1 MALGDSL
8 QKFTYAYL
16 MNLALAQVPDTV
28 DKREGSIIYDALAPA
43 CYVLAQYYMNLYQ
56 VVQNSFAITA
66 TGEWLD
72 QRVKESGITRREAT
86 AAVKR
91 ADFQDSEGQAVAVG
105 IGTRWSTV
113 SSTSPIIYQVTA
125 PYEQDGTPVAGAYEL
140 TCETL
145 GTVGQEYTG
154 QIIPVDFVQ
163 GVATATMSTTLVPGR
178 NEETD
183 DELRER
189 YFEAM
194 SAKAFGG
201 NIADYRNKVREIVG
215 VGDVQIYPVWNGGG
229 TVKLSIVD
237 TTFRACEEE
246 FIEEV
251 QKQID
256 PVNAEGEQGDGLGIA
271 PIDHK
276 VTVVTPTE
284 LAINITATIVLQVPY
299 EVGQVQ
305 PAVEAAIE
313 TYLDELRHDWA
324 KANEFNEYSLAVY
337 VSRINAAIISV
348 PGVAN
353 VTNIQLNGATT
364 DITLPQNGQTQQIP
378 VKGTVT
384 LNV

>member
-1 MALGDSL
+1 MIGDNLEQYTYKYLMSQALSFVDDSL
-8 QKFTYAYL
+8 
-16 MNLALAQVPDTV
+16 

-43 CYVLAQYYMNLYQ
+43 CYVLAGYYMQLYQ
-56 VVQNSFAITA
+56 VVKNSFAVTA

-91 ADFQDSEGQAVAVG
+91 ADFTDDAGQAAVVR

-113 SSTSPIIYQVTA
+113 SSTNPITYRVTA
-125 PYEQDGTPVAGAYEL
+125 QYDPNGAPVAGASEL

-145 GTVGQEYTG
+145 GTIGQEYTG
-154 QIIPVDFVQ
+154 PIIPVDFVK
-163 GVATATMSTTLVPGR
+163 GVAAATMSTTLIPGR
-178 NEETD
+178 DAETD

-189 YFEAM
+189 YFDQM

-201 NIADYRNKVREIVG
+201 NISDYRNKTREIIG
-215 VGDVQIYPVWNGGG
+215 VGDLQIYPVWNGGG

-237 TTFRACEEE
+237 TAFRAASNE
-246 FIEEV
+246 FVQEV
-251 QKQID
+251 QKLID
-256 PVNAEGEQGDGLGIA
+256 PVNASGIQGDGLGIA

-276 VTVVTPTE
+276 VTVVAPEEVTV
-284 LAINITATIVLQVPY
+284 NITASIVLQVPY

-305 PAVEAAIE
+305 PAVEQAIE
-313 TYLDELRHDWA
+313 AYMVELRHDWA
-324 KANEFNEYSLAVY
+324 TPNEFNEYALSVY
-337 VSRINAAIISV
+337 TSRITAAIVGV
-348 PGVAN
+348 PGISN
-353 VTNIQLNGATT
+353 VTNVRLNGTAA
-364 DITLPQNGQTQQIP
+364 DVTLQQTGQKQQIP

>member
-1 MALGDSL
+1 MIGDNLEQYTYKYLMSQALSFVDDSL
-8 QKFTYAYL
+8 
-16 MNLALAQVPDTV
+16 

-43 CYVLAQYYMNLYQ
+43 CYVLAGYYMQLYQ
-56 VVQNSFAITA
+56 VVKNSFAVTA

-91 ADFQDSEGQAVAVG
+91 ADFTDDAGQAAVVR

-113 SSTSPIIYQVTA
+113 SSTNPITYRVTA
-125 PYEQDGTPVAGAYEL
+125 QYEQNGDPVAGAYEL

-145 GTVGQEYTG
+145 GTIGQEYTG
-154 QIIPVDFVQ
+154 PIIPVDFVK
-163 GVATATMSTTLVPGR
+163 GVAAATMSTTLIPGR
-178 NEETD
+178 DAETD

-189 YFEAM
+189 YFDQM

-201 NIADYRNKVREIVG
+201 NISDYRNKTREIIG
-215 VGDVQIYPVWNGGG
+215 VGDLQIYPVWNGGG

-237 TTFRACEEE
+237 TAFRAASNE
-246 FIEEV
+246 FVQEV
-251 QKQID
+251 QNLID
-256 PVNAEGEQGDGLGIA
+256 PVNASGVQGDGLGIA

-276 VTVVTPTE
+276 VTVVAPEEVTV
-284 LAINITATIVLQVPY
+284 NITASIVLQVPY

-305 PAVEAAIE
+305 PAVEQAIE
-313 TYLDELRHDWA
+313 AYMVELRHDWA
-324 KANEFNEYSLAVY
+324 TPNEFNEYALSVY
-337 VSRINAAIISV
+337 ASRITAAIVGV
-348 PGVAN
+348 PGISN
-353 VTNIQLNGATT
+353 VTNVRLNGTAA
-364 DITLPQNGQTQQIP
+364 DITLQQTGQKQQIP

>member
-1 MALGDSL
+1 MIGDNLEQYTYKYLMSQALSFVDDSL
-8 QKFTYAYL
+8 
-16 MNLALAQVPDTV
+16 

-43 CYVLAQYYMNLYQ
+43 CYVLAGYYMQLYQ
-56 VVQNSFAITA
+56 VVKNSFAVTA

-91 ADFQDSEGQAVAVG
+91 ADFTDDAGQAAVVR

-113 SSTSPIIYQVTA
+113 SSTNPIKYRVTA
-125 PYEQDGTPVAGAYEL
+125 QYEQNDAPVSGAYEL

-145 GTVGQEYTG
+145 GTIGQEYTG
-154 QIIPVDFVQ
+154 PIIPVDFVQ
-163 GVATATMSTTLVPGR
+163 GVATATMSTTLIPGR
-178 NEETD
+178 DAETD

-189 YFEAM
+189 YFDEM

-201 NIADYRNKVREIVG
+201 NISDYRNKTREIIG
-215 VGDVQIYPVWNGGG
+215 VGDLQIYPVWNGGG

-237 TTFRACEEE
+237 TAFRAASNE
-246 FIEEV
+246 FVQEV
-251 QKQID
+251 QNLID
-256 PVNAEGEQGDGLGIA
+256 PVNASGVQGDGLGIA

-276 VTVVTPTE
+276 VTVVAPEEVTV
-284 LAINITATIVLQVPY
+284 NITASIVLQLPY

-305 PAVEAAIE
+305 PAVEQAIE
-313 TYLDELRHDWA
+313 AYMIELRHDWA
-324 KANEFNEYSLAVY
+324 TPNEFNEYALSVY
-337 VSRINAAIISV
+337 TSRITAAIVGV
-348 PGVAN
+348 PGISN
-353 VTNIQLNGATT
+353 VTNVRLNGTAA
-364 DITLPQNGQTQQIP
+364 DITLQQTGQKQQIP

>member
-1 MALGDSL
+1 MIGDNLEQYTYKYLMSQALSFVDDSL
-8 QKFTYAYL
+8 
-16 MNLALAQVPDTV
+16 

-43 CYVLAQYYMNLYQ
+43 CYVLAGYYMQLYQ
-56 VVQNSFAITA
+56 VVKNSFAVTA

-91 ADFQDSEGQAVAVG
+91 ADFTDDAGQAAVVR

-113 SSTSPIIYQVTA
+113 SSTNPITYRVTA
-125 PYEQDGTPVAGAYEL
+125 QYEQNGSPVAGAYEL

-145 GTVGQEYTG
+145 GTIGQEYTG
-154 QIIPVDFVQ
+154 PIIPVDFVK
-163 GVATATMSTTLVPGR
+163 GVAAATMSTTLIPGR
-178 NEETD
+178 DAETD

-189 YFEAM
+189 YFEEM

-201 NIADYRNKVREIVG
+201 NISDYRNKTREIIG
-215 VGDVQIYPVWNGGG
+215 VGDLQIYPVWNGGG

-237 TTFRACEEE
+237 TAFRAASDE
-246 FIEEV
+246 FVQEV
-251 QKQID
+251 QNLID
-256 PVNAEGEQGDGLGIA
+256 PVNASGVQGDGLGIA

-276 VTVVTPTE
+276 VTVVAPEEVTV
-284 LAINITATIVLQVPY
+284 NITASIVLQVPY

-305 PAVEAAIE
+305 PAVEQAIE
-313 TYLDELRHDWA
+313 AYMVELRHDWA
-324 KANEFNEYSLAVY
+324 TPNEFNEYALSVY
-337 VSRINAAIISV
+337 ASRITAAIVGV
-348 PGVAN
+348 PGISN
-353 VTNIQLNGATT
+353 VTNVRLNGTAA
-364 DITLPQNGQTQQIP
+364 DITLQQTGQKQQIP

>member
-1 MALGDSL
+1 MIGDNLEQYTYKYLMSQALSVVDDSL
-8 QKFTYAYL
+8 
-16 MNLALAQVPDTV
+16 

-43 CYVLAQYYMNLYQ
+43 CYVLAGYYMQLYQ
-56 VVQNSFAITA
+56 VVKNSFAVTA

-91 ADFQDSEGQAVAVG
+91 ADFTDDAGQAAIVR

-113 SSTSPIIYQVTA
+113 SSTNPITYRVTA
-125 PYEQDGTPVAGAYEL
+125 QYEQNDAPVAGAYEL

-145 GTVGQEYTG
+145 GTIGQEYTG
-154 QIIPVDFVQ
+154 PIIPVDFVK
-163 GVATATMSTTLVPGR
+163 GVAAATMSTTLIPGR
-178 NEETD
+178 DAETD

-189 YFEAM
+189 YFDQM

-201 NIADYRNKVREIVG
+201 NISDYRNKTREIIG
-215 VGDVQIYPVWNGGG
+215 VGDLQIYPVWNGGG

-237 TTFRACEEE
+237 TAFRAASNE
-246 FIEEV
+246 FVQEV
-251 QKQID
+251 QNLID
-256 PVNAEGEQGDGLGIA
+256 PVNASGVQGDGLGIA

-276 VTVVTPTE
+276 VTVVAPE
-284 LAINITATIVLQVPY
+284 EVAVNITASIVLQVPY

-305 PAVEAAIE
+305 PAVEQAIE
-313 TYLDELRHDWA
+313 AYMVELRHDWA
-324 KANEFNEYSLAVY
+324 TPNEFNEYALSVY
-337 VSRINAAIISV
+337 TSRITAAIVGV
-348 PGVAN
+348 PGISN
-353 VTNIQLNGATT
+353 VTNVRLNGTAA
-364 DITLPQNGQTQQIP
+364 DITLQQTGQKQQIP

>member
-1 MALGDSL
+1 MIGDNLEQYTYKYLMSQALSFVDDSL
-8 QKFTYAYL
+8 
-16 MNLALAQVPDTV
+16 

-43 CYVLAQYYMNLYQ
+43 CYVLAGYYMQLYQ
-56 VVQNSFAITA
+56 VVKNSFAVTA

-91 ADFQDSEGQAVAVG
+91 ADFTDDAGQAAVVR

-113 SSTSPIIYQVTA
+113 SSTNPITYRVTA
-125 PYEQDGTPVAGAYEL
+125 QYEQNDAPVAGAYEL

-145 GTVGQEYTG
+145 GTIGQEYTG
-154 QIIPVDFVQ
+154 PIIPVDFVK
-163 GVATATMSTTLVPGR
+163 GVAAATMSTTLIPGR
-178 NEETD
+178 DTETD

-189 YFEAM
+189 YFDEM

-201 NIADYRNKVREIVG
+201 NISDYRNKTREIIG
-215 VGDVQIYPVWNGGG
+215 VGDLQIYPVWNGGG

-237 TTFRACEEE
+237 TAFRAASNE
-246 FIEEV
+246 FVQEV
-251 QKQID
+251 QNLID
-256 PVNAEGEQGDGLGIA
+256 PVNASGVQGDGLGIA

-276 VTVVTPTE
+276 VTVVAPEEVTV
-284 LAINITATIVLQVPY
+284 NITASIVLQVPY

-305 PAVEAAIE
+305 PAVEQAIE
-313 TYLDELRHDWA
+313 AYMVELRHDWA
-324 KANEFNEYSLAVY
+324 TPNEFNEYALSVY
-337 VSRINAAIISV
+337 TSRITAAIVGV
-348 PGVAN
+348 PGISN
-353 VTNIQLNGATT
+353 VTNVRLNGAAA
-364 DITLPQNGQTQQIP
+364 DITLQQTGQKQQIP

>member
-1 MALGDSL
+1 MIGDNLEQYTYKYLMSQALSFVDDSL
-8 QKFTYAYL
+8 
-16 MNLALAQVPDTV
+16 

-43 CYVLAQYYMNLYQ
+43 CYVLAGYYMQLYQ
-56 VVQNSFAITA
+56 VVKNSFAVTA

-91 ADFQDSEGQAVAVG
+91 ADFTDDAGQAAVVR

-113 SSTSPIIYQVTA
+113 SSTNPITYRVTA
-125 PYEQDGTPVAGAYEL
+125 QYEQNGAPVVGAYEL

-145 GTVGQEYTG
+145 GTIGQEYTG
-154 QIIPVDFVQ
+154 PIIPVDFVK
-163 GVATATMSTTLVPGR
+163 GVAAATMSTTLIPGR
-178 NEETD
+178 DAETD

-189 YFEAM
+189 YFDQM

-201 NIADYRNKVREIVG
+201 NISDYRNKTREIIG
-215 VGDVQIYPVWNGGG
+215 VGDLQIYPVWNGGG

-237 TTFRACEEE
+237 TAFRAASNE
-246 FIEEV
+246 FVQEV
-251 QKQID
+251 QKLID
-256 PVNAEGEQGDGLGIA
+256 PVNASGVQGDGLGIA

-276 VTVVTPTE
+276 VTVVAPE
-284 LAINITATIVLQVPY
+284 EVPVNITASIVLQVPY

-305 PAVEAAIE
+305 PAVEQAIE
-313 TYLDELRHDWA
+313 AYMVELRHDWA
-324 KANEFNEYSLAVY
+324 TPNEFNEYALSVY
-337 VSRINAAIISV
+337 ASRITAAIVGV
-348 PGVAN
+348 PGISN
-353 VTNIQLNGATT
+353 VTNVRLNGTAA
-364 DITLPQNGQTQQIP
+364 DITLQQTGQKQQIP

>member
-1 MALGDSL
+1 MIGDNLEQYTYKYLMSLALSFVDDSL
-8 QKFTYAYL
+8 
-16 MNLALAQVPDTV
+16 

-43 CYVLAQYYMNLYQ
+43 CYVLADYYMQLYQ
-56 VVQNSFAITA
+56 VVKNSFAVTA

-91 ADFQDSEGQAVAVG
+91 ADFTDDAGQAAVVR

-113 SSTSPIIYQVTA
+113 SSTNPIKYRVTA
-125 PYEQDGTPVAGAYEL
+125 QYEQNGAPVAGAYEL

-145 GTVGQEYTG
+145 GTIGQEYTG
-154 QIIPVDFVQ
+154 PIIPVDFVQ
-163 GVATATMSTTLVPGR
+163 GVAAATMSTTLIPGR
-178 NEETD
+178 DAETD

-189 YFEAM
+189 YFEEM

-201 NIADYRNKVREIVG
+201 NISDYRNKTREIIG
-215 VGDVQIYPVWNGGG
+215 VGDLQIYPVWNGGG

-237 TTFRACEEE
+237 TAFRAASDE
-246 FIEEV
+246 FVQEV
-251 QKQID
+251 QNLID
-256 PVNAEGEQGDGLGIA
+256 PVNASGVQGDGLGIA

-276 VTVVTPTE
+276 VTVVAPEEVTV
-284 LAINITATIVLQVPY
+284 NITASIVLQVPY

-305 PAVEAAIE
+305 PAVEQAIE
-313 TYLDELRHDWA
+313 AYMVELRHDWA
-324 KANEFNEYSLAVY
+324 TPNEFNEYALSVY
-337 VSRINAAIISV
+337 ASRITAAIVGV
-348 PGVAN
+348 PGISN
-353 VTNIQLNGATT
+353 VTNVRLNGTAA
-364 DITLPQNGQTQQIP
+364 DITLQQTGQKQQIP

>member
-1 MALGDSL
+1 MIGDNLEQYTYKYLMSQALSFVDDSL
-8 QKFTYAYL
+8 
-16 MNLALAQVPDTV
+16 

-43 CYVLAQYYMNLYQ
+43 CYVLAGYYMQLYQ
-56 VVQNSFAITA
+56 VVKNSFAVTA

-91 ADFQDSEGQAVAVG
+91 ADFTDDAGQAAVVR

-113 SSTSPIIYQVTA
+113 SSTNPITYQVTA
-125 PYEQDGTPVAGAYEL
+125 QYEQNGAPVAGAYEL

-145 GTVGQEYTG
+145 GTIGQEYTG
-154 QIIPVDFVQ
+154 PIIPVDFVK
-163 GVATATMSTTLVPGR
+163 GVAAATMSTTLIPGR
-178 NEETD
+178 DAETD

-189 YFEAM
+189 YFDQM

-201 NIADYRNKVREIVG
+201 NISDYRNKTREIIG
-215 VGDVQIYPVWNGGG
+215 VGDLQIYPVWNGGG

-237 TTFRACEEE
+237 TAFRAASNE
-246 FIEEV
+246 FVQEV
-251 QKQID
+251 QNLID
-256 PVNAEGEQGDGLGIA
+256 PVNASGVQGDGLGIA

-276 VTVVTPTE
+276 VTVVAPE
-284 LAINITATIVLQVPY
+284 EVAVNITASIVLQVPY

-305 PAVEAAIE
+305 PAVEQAIE
-313 TYLDELRHDWA
+313 AYMVELRHDWA
-324 KANEFNEYSLAVY
+324 TPNEFNEYALSVY
-337 VSRINAAIISV
+337 ASRITAAIVGV
-348 PGVAN
+348 PGISN
-353 VTNIQLNGATT
+353 VTNVRLNGTAA
-364 DITLPQNGQTQQIP
+364 DITLQQTGQKQQIP

>member
-1 MALGDSL
+1 MIGDNLEQYTYKYLMSQALSFVDDSL
-8 QKFTYAYL
+8 
-16 MNLALAQVPDTV
+16 

-43 CYVLAQYYMNLYQ
+43 CYVLAGYYMQLYQ
-56 VVQNSFAITA
+56 VVKNSFAVTA

-91 ADFQDSEGQAVAVG
+91 ADFTDDAGQAAVVR

-113 SSTSPIIYQVTA
+113 SSTNPITYRVTA
-125 PYEQDGTPVAGAYEL
+125 QYEQNGSPVAGAYEL

-145 GTVGQEYTG
+145 GTIGQEYTG
-154 QIIPVDFVQ
+154 PIIPVDFVK
-163 GVATATMSTTLVPGR
+163 GVAAATMSTTLIPGR
-178 NEETD
+178 DAETD

-189 YFEAM
+189 YFEEM

-201 NIADYRNKVREIVG
+201 NISDYRNKTREIIG
-215 VGDVQIYPVWNGGG
+215 VGDLQIYPVWNGGG

-237 TTFRACEEE
+237 TAFRAASNE
-246 FIEEV
+246 FVQEV
-251 QKQID
+251 QKLID
-256 PVNAEGEQGDGLGIA
+256 PVNASGVQGDGLGIA

-276 VTVVTPTE
+276 VTVVAPEEVTV
-284 LAINITATIVLQVPY
+284 NITASIVLQVPY

-305 PAVEAAIE
+305 PAVEQAIE
-313 TYLDELRHDWA
+313 AYMVELRHDWA
-324 KANEFNEYSLAVY
+324 TPNEFNEYALSVY
-337 VSRINAAIISV
+337 ASRITAAIVGV
-348 PGVAN
+348 PGISN
-353 VTNIQLNGATT
+353 VTNVRLNGTAA
-364 DITLPQNGQTQQIP
+364 DITLQQTGQKQQIP

>member
-1 MALGDSL
+1 MIGDNLEQYTYKYLMSQALSSVDDSL
-8 QKFTYAYL
+8 
-16 MNLALAQVPDTV
+16 

-43 CYVLAQYYMNLYQ
+43 CYVLAGYYMQLYQ
-56 VVQNSFAITA
+56 VVKNSFAVTA

-91 ADFQDSEGQAVAVG
+91 ADFTDDAGQAAVVR

-113 SSTSPIIYQVTA
+113 SSTNPITYRVTA
-125 PYEQDGTPVAGAYEL
+125 QYEQNDAPVAGAYEL

-145 GTVGQEYTG
+145 GTIGQEYTG
-154 QIIPVDFVQ
+154 PIIPVDFVK
-163 GVATATMSTTLVPGR
+163 GVAAATMSTTLIPGR
-178 NEETD
+178 ATETD

-189 YFEAM
+189 YFDEM

-201 NIADYRNKVREIVG
+201 NISDYRNKTREIIG
-215 VGDVQIYPVWNGGG
+215 VGDLQIYPVWNGGG

-237 TTFRACEEE
+237 TAFRAASNE
-246 FIEEV
+246 FVQEV
-251 QKQID
+251 QNLID
-256 PVNAEGEQGDGLGIA
+256 PVNASGVQGDGLGIA

-276 VTVVTPTE
+276 VTVVAPEEVTV
-284 LAINITATIVLQVPY
+284 NITASIVLQVPY

-305 PAVEAAIE
+305 PAVEQAIE
-313 TYLDELRHDWA
+313 AYMVELRHDWA
-324 KANEFNEYSLAVY
+324 TPNEFNEYALSVY
-337 VSRINAAIISV
+337 ASRITAAIVGV
-348 PGVAN
+348 PGISN
-353 VTNIQLNGATT
+353 VTNVRLNGTAA
-364 DITLPQNGQTQQIP
+364 DITLQQTGQKQQIP

>member
-1 MALGDSL
+1 MIGDNLEQYTYKYLMSQALSFVDDSL
-8 QKFTYAYL
+8 
-16 MNLALAQVPDTV
+16 

-43 CYVLAQYYMNLYQ
+43 CYVLAGYYMQLYQ
-56 VVQNSFAITA
+56 VVKNSFAVTA

-91 ADFQDSEGQAVAVG
+91 ADFTDDAGQAAVVR

-113 SSTSPIIYQVTA
+113 SSTNPITYRVTA
-125 PYEQDGTPVAGAYEL
+125 QYEQNDAPVAGAYEL

-145 GTVGQEYTG
+145 GTIGQEYTG
-154 QIIPVDFVQ
+154 PIIPVDFVK
-163 GVATATMSTTLVPGR
+163 GVAAATMSTTLIPGR
-178 NEETD
+178 DAETD

-189 YFEAM
+189 YFDEM

-201 NIADYRNKVREIVG
+201 NISDYRNKTREIIG
-215 VGDVQIYPVWNGGG
+215 VGDLQIYPVWNGGG

-237 TTFRACEEE
+237 TAFRAASDE
-246 FIEEV
+246 FVQEV
-251 QKQID
+251 QNLID
-256 PVNAEGEQGDGLGIA
+256 PVNASGVQGDGLGIA

-276 VTVVTPTE
+276 VTVVAPE
-284 LAINITATIVLQVPY
+284 EVAVNITASIVLQVPY

-305 PAVEAAIE
+305 PAVEQAIE
-313 TYLDELRHDWA
+313 AYMVELRHDWA
-324 KANEFNEYSLAVY
+324 TPNEFNEYALSVY
-337 VSRINAAIISV
+337 TSRITAAIVGV
-348 PGVAN
+348 PGISN
-353 VTNIQLNGATT
+353 VTNVRLNGAAA
-364 DITLPQNGQTQQIP
+364 DITLQQTGQKQQIP

>member
-1 MALGDSL
+1 MIGDKLEQYTYKYLMSQALSFVDDSL
-8 QKFTYAYL
+8 
-16 MNLALAQVPDTV
+16 

-43 CYVLAQYYMNLYQ
+43 CYVLAGYYMQLYQ
-56 VVQNSFAITA
+56 VVKNSFAVTA

-91 ADFQDSEGQAVAVG
+91 ADFTDDAGQAAVVG

-113 SSTSPIIYQVTA
+113 SSTNPITYRVTA
-125 PYEQDGTPVAGAYEL
+125 QYEQNDAPVAGAYEL

-145 GTVGQEYTG
+145 GTIGQEYTG
-154 QIIPVDFVQ
+154 PIIPVDFVR
-163 GVATATMSTTLVPGR
+163 GVAAATMSTTLIPGR
-178 NEETD
+178 DTETD

-189 YFEAM
+189 YFDEM

-201 NIADYRNKVREIVG
+201 NISDYRNKTREIIG
-215 VGDVQIYPVWNGGG
+215 VGDLQIYPVWNGGG

-237 TTFRACEEE
+237 TAFRAASDE
-246 FIEEV
+246 FVQEV
-251 QKQID
+251 QNLID
-256 PVNAEGEQGDGLGIA
+256 PVNASGVQGDGLGIA

-276 VTVVTPTE
+276 VTVVAPEEVTV
-284 LAINITATIVLQVPY
+284 NITASIVLQVPY

-305 PAVEAAIE
+305 PAVEQAIE
-313 TYLDELRHDWA
+313 AYMVELRHDWA
-324 KANEFNEYSLAVY
+324 TPNEFNEYALSVY
-337 VSRINAAIISV
+337 ASRITAAIVGV
-348 PGVAN
+348 PGISN
-353 VTNIQLNGATT
+353 VTNVQLNGTAA
-364 DITLPQNGQTQQIP
+364 DITLQQTGQKQQIP

>member
-1 MALGDSL
+1 MIGDNLEQYTYKYLMSQALSFVDDSL
-8 QKFTYAYL
+8 
-16 MNLALAQVPDTV
+16 

-43 CYVLAQYYMNLYQ
+43 CYVLAGYYMQLYQ
-56 VVQNSFAITA
+56 VVKNSFAVTA

-91 ADFQDSEGQAVAVG
+91 GDFTDDAGQAAVVR

-113 SSTSPIIYQVTA
+113 SSTNPITYRVTA
-125 PYEQDGTPVAGAYEL
+125 QYEQNGDPVAGAYEL

-145 GTVGQEYTG
+145 GTIGQEYTG
-154 QIIPVDFVQ
+154 PIIPVDFVK
-163 GVATATMSTTLVPGR
+163 GVAAATMSTTLIPGR
-178 NEETD
+178 DAETD

-189 YFEAM
+189 YFEEM

-201 NIADYRNKVREIVG
+201 NISDYRNKTREIIG
-215 VGDVQIYPVWNGGG
+215 VGDLQIYPVWNGGG

-237 TTFRACEEE
+237 TAFRAASNE
-246 FIEEV
+246 FVQEV
-251 QKQID
+251 QNLID
-256 PVNAEGEQGDGLGIA
+256 PVNASGVQGDGLGIA

-276 VTVVTPTE
+276 VTVVAPEEVTV
-284 LAINITATIVLQVPY
+284 NITASIVLQVPY

-305 PAVEAAIE
+305 PAVEQAIE
-313 TYLDELRHDWA
+313 AYMVELRHDWA
-324 KANEFNEYSLAVY
+324 TPNEFNEYALSVY
-337 VSRINAAIISV
+337 TSRITAAIVGV
-348 PGVAN
+348 PGISN
-353 VTNIQLNGATT
+353 VTNVRLNGAAA
-364 DITLPQNGQTQQIP
+364 DITLQQTGQKQQIP